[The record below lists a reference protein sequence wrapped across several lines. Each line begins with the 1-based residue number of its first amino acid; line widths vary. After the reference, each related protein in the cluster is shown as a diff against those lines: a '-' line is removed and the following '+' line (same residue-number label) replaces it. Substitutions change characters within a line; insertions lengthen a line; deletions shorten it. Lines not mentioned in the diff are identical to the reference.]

1 MILNTKNLSIYIL
14 IQQNN
19 MPLQQH

>member
-19 MPLQQH
+19 MPSQQH